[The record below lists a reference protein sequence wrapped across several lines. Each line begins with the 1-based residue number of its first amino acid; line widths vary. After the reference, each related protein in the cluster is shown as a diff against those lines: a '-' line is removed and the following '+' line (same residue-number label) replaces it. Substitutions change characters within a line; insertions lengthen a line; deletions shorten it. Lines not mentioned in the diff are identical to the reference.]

1 MTEKENNQQNIIE
14 DLTVNEAEA
23 EEVKGGPI
31 YVKID
36 GVDGSV
42 THSSLGSAV
51 KAGYDVKANEKI

>member
-31 YVKID
+31 YMKIE
-36 GVDGSV
+36 GIEGSV
-42 THSSLGSAV
+42 TNSSLGSGV
-51 KAGYDVKANEKI
+51 KAGYDVKLNERI